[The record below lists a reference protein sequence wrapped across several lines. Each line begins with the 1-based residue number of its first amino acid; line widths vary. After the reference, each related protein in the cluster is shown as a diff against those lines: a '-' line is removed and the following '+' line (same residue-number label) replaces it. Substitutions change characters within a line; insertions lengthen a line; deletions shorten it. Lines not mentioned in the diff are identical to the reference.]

1 MWRQR
6 ADVCQGIS
14 AAYLELFHSDLTLEN
29 VSPSALAFQMHD
41 GTLALTGAKQQTFK
55 EILKVSPNRRR
66 HSEISLCPY
75 KITVDKS
82 AAIHT
87 SVIKPAALKLCSEC
101 TSILTFNSKSR
112 LQAHWLA
119 SKSHP
124 LGCRSSGPAK
134 W

>member
-55 EILKVSPNRRR
+55 KNTERFSKQKEAQCAVSLQNNSGQVSR
-66 HSEISLCPY
+66 HSHLRDQTSCP
-75 KITVDKS
+75 
-82 AAIHT
+82 
-87 SVIKPAALKLCSEC
+87 
-101 TSILTFNSKSR
+101 
-112 LQAHWLA
+112 
-119 SKSHP
+119 
-124 LGCRSSGPAK
+124 
-134 W
+134 